1 METTFDA
8 NNTDFMLVIVFGRHI
23 ALYTHA
29 RIDRETVPEG
39 LFVYEVSHDP
49 DDDGELHYIAKK
61 IRKWFAGT
69 LISNTEIPLPL
80 GGTAS
85 IEDTGD
91 FDRTFT
97 DMFLEDYIL
106 CCPPN
111 PAGCAGKGE
120 EQNGKPDS
128 HM

>member
-8 NNTDFMLVIVFGRHI
+8 NNTDFILSVVFGRHI
-23 ALYTHA
+23 VLYTHA

-49 DDDGELHYIAKK
+49 DDEGELHYIAKRV
-61 IRKWFAGT
+61 RKWFAGT
-69 LISNTEIPLPL
+69 LISNTVIPLPL

-97 DMFLEDYIL
+97 DMFLEDYML
-106 CCPPN
+106 CCPPR

-120 EQNGKPDS
+120 EQNEKPDS

>member
-8 NNTDFMLVIVFGRHI
+8 NNTDFMLAVVFGRHI
-23 ALYTHA
+23 VLYTHA

-49 DDDGELHYIAKK
+49 DGAGELHYIAKK

-69 LISNTEIPLPL
+69 VISNTEIPLPL

-85 IEDTGD
+85 IEDSED
-91 FDRTFT
+91 FDRTFM
-97 DMFLEDYIL
+97 DMFLEDYML
-106 CCPPN
+106 CCPPH
-111 PAGCAGKGE
+111 PAGCTGKGE
-120 EQNGKPDS
+120 E
-128 HM
+128 